1 MMDILGNSSSYDSS
15 LPWLWIIEYLAA
27 FKEIDA
33 SILQELVEMVPESTD
48 DLAKSTREMVALRCL
63 EDLFDS
69 SDGLNKDG
77 VSAMENK
84 IEFDLSQSCEDV
96 LQHILQEIPEADPK
110 PELSKWDVHPFIMH
124 KRATMPKCA
133 LQRVKAIP
141 FSWLFLFRGVINCQS
156 SFAVFMLLIFAD
168 KQLKDTILEGTHPLA
183 ASLKESGGLMRVNE
197 CGRSRVDDACHNV
210 PTLRCDGIG
219 TDSQSL
225 AANGN
230 LIPPTGENGNGR
242 DNLQNDT
249 LLPSKRDMN
258 DITTED
264 TIGHSNEMLEDSD
277 HRANAK
283 KLKLDAI
290 CAGQSVEQIS
300 VPPHGKELV
309 ERVVGVTEGE
319 GCDFANQ
326 SRDEVMAESQY
337 PEDGHDECVDS
348 ERPGQNGDVNNG
360 VLQHSQMVVGHV
372 ADKLPQDTSAD
383 EPVDKVIVLEDD
395 TNVTE
400 LRKSTVA
407 PSTETQRKDSVN
419 ESEGEMEHLREE
431 EVSSDNDEYHNERI
445 DVDMK
450 KSHFLSSE
458 SSLGNHTLAMA
469 DWTEQNLCVKCN
481 KNGQLLI
488 CNTSSC
494 LLVVHK
500 YCLGFTVEFD
510 ENGNFCCP
518 FCAYSLATSEYL
530 EAKKKA
536 SLAKKELAAFIHM
549 GLEHRPRELDVRLH
563 GKDHSEQNGQ
573 KELGDQLKERTNQNG

>member
-27 FKEIDA
+27 FKAIDT
-33 SILQELVEMVPESTD
+33 SILQELIDMVPESTD

-69 SDGLNKDG
+69 SDGLNKDN

-84 IEFDLSQSCEDV
+84 IMFDLSQSCEDV

-133 LQRVKAIP
+133 LQK
-141 FSWLFLFRGVINCQS
+141 
-156 SFAVFMLLIFAD
+156 
-168 KQLKDTILEGTHPLA
+168 LKDTILEGTHPLA
-183 ASLKESGGLMRVNE
+183 ASLKESGGLMLVNE
-197 CGRSRVDDACHNV
+197 CGRCRVDVAGHNV

-219 TDSQSL
+219 TDSQSM

-230 LIPPTGENGNGR
+230 LIPLTGENGNGR
-242 DNLQNDT
+242 DNLQNDN

-258 DITTED
+258 DKTTED
-264 TIGHSNEMLEDSD
+264 TIGHSNEIQEDSD
-277 HRANAK
+277 YHATAK
-283 KLKLDAI
+283 KLKLDTI

-300 VPPHGKELV
+300 VPPHGSEFL

-319 GCDFANQ
+319 DCDFANQ

-337 PEDGHDECVDS
+337 LEEGHDDCVDS
-348 ERPGQNGDVNNG
+348 ERPEQNGDVNNG
-360 VLQHSQMVVGHV
+360 ELQHSQMVV
-372 ADKLPQDTSAD
+372 DKLPQDTSAD
-383 EPVDKVIVLEDD
+383 EPVDKVIVDD
-395 TNVTE
+395 TDVTE
-400 LRKSTVA
+400 LRSSTGR
-407 PSTETQRKDSVN
+407 PSIAAQRKDSAN
-419 ESEGEMEHLREE
+419 ESKGEMEHLREE

-450 KSHFLSSE
+450 KSHFLRSQ
-458 SSLGNHTLAMA
+458 SSLCNDTLAMA

-481 KNGQLLI
+481 KDGQLLF

-500 YCLGFTVEFD
+500 YCLGFSAEYD

-536 SLAKKELAAFIHM
+536 SLAKKELAAFIHTGM
-549 GLEHRPRELDVRLH
+549 EHRPRELDVRLH
-563 GKDHSEQNGQ
+563 RKDHSEQNEHKEIGDNGQ
-573 KELGDQLKERTNQNG
+573 LGDQVKERTNQNGQHGHGVTVCW

>member
-27 FKEIDA
+27 FKEIDT
-33 SILQELVEMVPESTD
+33 SILQELVEMVPESTE

-84 IEFDLSQSCEDV
+84 IVFDLSRSCEDV
-96 LQHILQEIPEADPK
+96 LQHILQEIPEGDPK
-110 PELSKWDVHPFIMH
+110 PELSKWDVRPFIMH
-124 KRATMPKCA
+124 KRATMSKCS
-133 LQRVKAIP
+133 LQ
-141 FSWLFLFRGVINCQS
+141 
-156 SFAVFMLLIFAD
+156 
-168 KQLKDTILEGTHPLA
+168 QLKDTILEGTHPLA

-197 CGRSRVDDACHNV
+197 CVRSGVDDARHYLL
-210 PTLRCDGIG
+210 TLRCDGIG
-219 TDSQSL
+219 TDSQSM

-230 LIPPTGENGNGR
+230 LIPPIVENGNGLSG
-242 DNLQNDT
+242 DNLQNGN

-264 TIGHSNEMLEDSD
+264 TIGHSNEIQEDCD

-290 CAGQSVEQIS
+290 SAGQSVEQIS
-300 VPPHGKELV
+300 VPPHGNELLL
-309 ERVVGVTEGE
+309 ERVVGATEGE
-319 GCDFANQ
+319 GCYFADQ
-326 SRDEVMAESQY
+326 SQDEVMAESQY
-337 PEDGHDECVDS
+337 PEDGHNECVDS

-360 VLQHSQMVVGHV
+360 VLQHSQKVVGHV
-372 ADKLPQDTSAD
+372 ADKLPRDTSAD
-383 EPVDKVIVLEDD
+383 EPVDKVIVDD

-400 LRKSTVA
+400 LRCSTGR
-407 PSTETQRKDSVN
+407 PSTETQRKDSAN
-419 ESEGEMEHLREE
+419 ESKGEMEHLCEE
-431 EVSSDNDEYHNERI
+431 EVSSDSDEYHNERI

-450 KSHFLSSE
+450 KSHLLCSQ
-458 SSLGNHTLAMA
+458 SSLGNDTLAMA

-481 KNGQLLI
+481 KDGQLLF

-500 YCLGFTVEFD
+500 YCLGFPAEFD

-530 EAKKKA
+530 EAKKQA
-536 SLAKKELAAFIHM
+536 SLAKKELAAFIVS

-563 GKDHSEQNGQ
+563 RKDHSEQNGH
-573 KELGDQLKERTNQNG
+573 KEIGDNGQLGDQVKERTNQNGQHGHDATLCW